1 MPKFNAV
8 LWKKGQ
14 ETEDAILPHLNNYFC
29 CDFKRH
35 DDIFDILDFHDE
47 KNKKIVEVKGR
58 TIPSTAYKDTIITCG
73 KITEG
78 LMKMECDPEL
88 EIYYFFVF
96 TDRTMF
102 IKLEKDFD
110 WNIKRTGT
118 NYIPHYLIPIN
129 TMLEFDEN
137 NISDN
142 DISNE

>member
-1 MPKFNAV
+1 MPAFNKV
-8 LWKKGQ
+8 LWEKGK

-29 CDFKRH
+29 ADFKRD
-35 DDIFDILDFHDE
+35 DDIFDILDFRDPE
-47 KNKKIVEVKGR
+47 SKKIVEVKGR
-58 TIPSTAYKDTIITCG
+58 TIPSTQFTETIITCG

-78 LMKMECDPEL
+78 LMEMECDPQL

-110 WNIKRTGT
+110 WVIRRTGT
-118 NYIPHYLIPIN
+118 NFIPHYLIPIN

-137 NISDN
+137 NFSGDV
-142 DISNE
+142 